1 MLAALSMSPL
11 LPAASASSV
20 SRPCYS
26 AEHCGSHATVSKAAT
41 YCHRQRHPIKTKQS
55 HVHMSEANK
64 QFPPAYPYS
73 PPLLSESSDCHCLH
87 MLCFANVTQHR
98 SRYLESS
105 VAATALVHAWRPKEL
120 NPRAKAK
127 GFSAQGRQYPMHL
140 APE

>member
-1 MLAALSMSPL
+1 
-11 LPAASASSV
+11 
-20 SRPCYS
+20 
-26 AEHCGSHATVSKAAT
+26 
-41 YCHRQRHPIKTKQS
+41 
-55 HVHMSEANK
+55 MSEANK
-64 QFPPAYPYS
+64 QSPPAYAYS
-73 PPLLSESSDCHCLH
+73 PLLSEPPGFHCLH
-87 MLCFANVTQHR
+87 ILRFAILTQRR